1 MAFAAGEWG
10 RVDGE
15 HHDDRRLVDL
25 DARQWVGGF
34 RTGNGLANV
43 DSLDAGNGQDISG
56 FANRLVH
63 ALQAFKGIKPGNFG
77 LLERSIELYNSNLI
91 SKTKR
96 AAKHPGDG
104 QTAEVVAVV
113 QVGDQD
119 LQCAGRVTR
128 GCRNMLHDRLEKR
141 TEISGGVFKR
151 IFCDAG
157 PGIGVE
163 DRKIELILRG
173 VKVDKEIVQLVDDF
187 LDTGIRPIDLIDH
200 GNGR

>member
-1 MAFAAGEWG
+1 
-10 RVDGE
+10 
-15 HHDDRRLVDL
+15 
-25 DARQWVGGF
+25 
-34 RTGNGLANV
+34 
-43 DSLDAGNGQDISG
+43 
-56 FANRLVH
+56 
-63 ALQAFKGIKPGNFG
+63 
-77 LLERSIELYNSNLI
+77 
-91 SKTKR
+91 
-96 AAKHPGDG
+96 
-104 QTAEVVAVV
+104 
-113 QVGDQD
+113 
-119 LQCAGRVTR
+119 
-128 GCRNMLHDRLEKR
+128 MLHDRLEKR